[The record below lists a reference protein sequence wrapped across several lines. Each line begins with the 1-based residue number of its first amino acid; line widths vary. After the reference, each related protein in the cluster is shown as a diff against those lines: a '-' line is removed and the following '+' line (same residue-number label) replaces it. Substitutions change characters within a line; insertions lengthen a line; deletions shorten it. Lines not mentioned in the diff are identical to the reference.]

1 MNLHD
6 NINEVVGKDLGNQAG
21 EKLVDRQTQLICIS
35 DI

>member
-6 NINEVVGKDLGNQAG
+6 NVYEVVGKDVGNQAG
-21 EKLVDRQTQLICIS
+21 EKLVDRPTQLICIS